1 MFACNVFPR
10 TTWHPLFLGT
20 LLEPLGITLLAI
32 AIRSSNLHLIYGML
46 ALTGVGTG
54 IRFMPGT
61 LHGVGYY
68 PNHIAG
74 IMSLIQ
80 LSNSLGGTFATTIML
95 SVFNNKL
102 SGSGISF
109 VNGDAA
115 SFEAI
120 AGMSAQAQGF
130 LREHAKEG
138 ITLAFFAISAF
149 MWLGT
154 VLCAGLGNVWI
165 GKKGEEDEVARGS
178 YVGSLMRRKG
188 DESKV

>member
-1 MFACNVFPR
+1 
-10 TTWHPLFLGT
+10 
-20 LLEPLGITLLAI
+20 
-32 AIRSSNLHLIYGML
+32 
-46 ALTGVGTG
+46 
-54 IRFMPGT
+54 MPGT